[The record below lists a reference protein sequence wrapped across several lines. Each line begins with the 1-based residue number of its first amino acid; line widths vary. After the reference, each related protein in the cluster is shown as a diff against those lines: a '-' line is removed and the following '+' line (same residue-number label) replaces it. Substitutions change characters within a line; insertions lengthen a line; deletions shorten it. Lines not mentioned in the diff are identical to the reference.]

1 MRGKVMISI
10 VSVLL
15 FTEGGYHATRRR
27 SGVGLTAPRNTPY
40 PSPRQGHVWDRA
52 QLTLPQ
58 KNQAGEGTQEELIR
72 NEGTPP
78 PRTNTKKP
86 DRRS

>member
-1 MRGKVMISI
+1 MISI

-15 FTEGGYHATRRR
+15 FTERGHHATRPR
-27 SGVGLTAPRNTPY
+27 SGVGLTAPCNTPY

-78 PRTNTKKP
+78 PEQTPKNQTGEV
-86 DRRS
+86 